1 MDFINSHLFHQITIK
16 LKSFPVEVYVL
27 LFLLLLLMYFTVF
40 LPLKKKFINPLFKKV
55 AARFK
60 ELSTNFLFKKVAVRF
75 KESNI
80 NPSSKKV
87 DTRGWINKFF
97 LDKASN
103 INPILIALIILSF
116 PFNYKIILFFRP
128 QDIFVISF
136 ITLNI
141 KYIRYE
147 YIKLVLFLFI
157 SLISSCLIG
166 ILSFDSFYY
175 IKLAFIYKIITP
187 ILFICTLFNFFKVNN

>member
-1 MDFINSHLFHQITIK
+1 MDFLNSHLFHQITIK

-27 LFLLLLLMYFTVF
+27 LFLLLLVIFFTVF

-55 AARFK
+55 AAR
-60 ELSTNFLFKKVAVRF
+60 SGIKKVAARSWINKF
-75 KESNI
+75 FFDKESNI
-80 NPSSKKV
+80 NH
-87 DTRGWINKFF
+87 
-97 LDKASN
+97 
-103 INPILIALIILSF
+103 ILIALIILSF

-136 ITLNI
+136 IALNI

-157 SLISSCLIG
+157 SLIGSCLIG
-166 ILSFDSFYY
+166 ILSFNNFYY
-175 IKLAFIYKIITP
+175 IKLAFMYKIISA
-187 ILFICTLFNFFKVNN
+187 NNSINHITI